1 MKKMVAQVDSDSKQ
15 LKFMSAKTKAMSEFA
30 QALID
35 EIGEHTRKTSKRIKD
50 KLQNE
55 KNNLRHKR
63 PP

>member
-1 MKKMVAQVDSDSKQ
+1 MKKMVAQADADSKQ
-15 LKFMSAKTKAMSEFA
+15 LKVMSAKTKAMSECA

-35 EIGEHTRKTSKRIKD
+35 ETGEHTRKTSERIKA

-63 PP
+63 PS